1 MRSLVALALLGLVEV
16 IYVSGRFE
24 EFDLV
29 QTLSA
34 LRQFFPTSN
43 KAKSDVT
50 APVQTTTIAETPIDT
65 STGRTDEDGSGSNWI
80 QMSQQRGNPQPVQ
93 TQSHGPAVD
102 DTVTAEGAT
111 DGFNPADAAA
121 PGEKRDGFRA
131 QPILQKDAASG
142 SLKIGNFKTLTL
154 PGSQQSC
161 VEIAR
166 AMLYDIGATADQM
179 TTEMNSGQISIFK
192 ICASNGSVV
201 ITCRSGKIVVSPRR
215 YRPDDQCMRV
225 K

>member
-1 MRSLVALALLGLVEV
+1 MVALTLFGLVEV
-16 IYVSGRFE
+16 NYVSGRFE
-24 EFDLV
+24 EFELARP
-29 QTLSA
+29 LSA
-34 LRQFFPTSN
+34 LRRFSPTSDQP
-43 KAKSDVT
+43 KSDLT
-50 APVQTTTIAETPIDT
+50 APVQTMTIAETPIDT
-65 STGRTDEDGSGSNWI
+65 STDRTDEDGSRSNWI
-80 QMSQQRGNPQPVQ
+80 QLSQERGNPQPVQ
-93 TQSHGPAVD
+93 TQSEGPAVD
-102 DTVTAEGAT
+102 KTVAAEVAP
-111 DGFNPADAAA
+111 DGFNPAGSVAQ
-121 PGEKRDGFRA
+121 GEERNGFRA

-166 AMLYDIGATADQM
+166 SMLNDMGATADQM
-179 TTEMNSGQISIFK
+179 TTEMNSSQISIYK
-192 ICASNGSVV
+192 ICTSNGSVV